1 MEQELTL
8 VDGIETEKVIES
20 IIFASTE
27 PLPADRLQE
36 CIQREGIDQAF
47 IKNVIGSLNSKYE
60 NHGLS
65 FRIFKIAGGYQ
76 FATLPQYDKWLSRLF
91 KTKADRKLSQSSLE
105 VLAIIAY
112 KQPITRVEIEKI
124 RGVNA
129 DWTLRSLMEKNLV
142 TVVGREDVPGRPLL
156 FGTTKQFLEHFGLN
170 AISELPRLKEIE
182 DIIREDKEFAQT
194 MEFDFGPSS
203 VQQKSP
209 DPSTEQ
215 TEPVQPNADEDIKH
229 EHNNESQS

>member
-1 MEQELTL
+1 MEQEITFI
-8 VDGIETEKVIES
+8 DGIETEKVIES

-27 PLPADRLQE
+27 PLPVDRLQE
-36 CIQREGIDQAF
+36 CIQREGINGAF
-47 IKNVIGSLNSKYE
+47 IGSVIDGLNRKYE
-60 NHGLS
+60 TGGLS
-65 FRIFKIAGGYQ
+65 FRIIKIAGGYQ

-91 KTKADRKLSQSSLE
+91 KTKADRKLTQSSLE

-112 KQPITRVEIEKI
+112 RQPITRSEIEKI

-170 AISELPRLKEIE
+170 AISELPKLKEIE

-194 MEFDFGPSS
+194 MEFDFGPASGES
-203 VQQKSP
+203 GKAGDAAVQEVTHEITAEPAAKNG
-209 DPSTEQ
+209 EQ
-215 TEPVQPNADEDIKH
+215 
-229 EHNNESQS
+229 S